1 MQDYEEQVST
11 VRWINT
17 EKKRYY
23 SVRLEQDL
31 LGDWIL
37 VTCWG
42 GLGSWLGGMRIKPVD
57 SAEAGVL
64 EIKRIGKRRRQHG
77 YDAVP
82 QST

>member
-1 MQDYEEQVST
+1 MA
-11 VRWINT
+11 RA
-17 EKKRYY
+17 
-23 SVRLEQDL
+23 VRLYLRQFRERADIDKPITPHKLRQ
-31 LGDWIL
+31 
-37 VTCWG
+37 TYATR
-42 GLGSWLGGMRIKPVD
+42 SSSGMRIKPVD